1 MGVRVSLKNPMLIKD
16 FRTTPKPALTAQAI
30 DNSLRLIA
38 RVMKIPYAIYPTI
51 IKADG
56 MALVKLEDNFIEL
69 VTFTSLSVAAR
80 NGISGHILWSPF
92 DKGIIPIGTVSVAF
106 AILHLAKMHGWVPK
120 LSEKPAPLSFGMF
133 LKIKFMCNKIL

>member
-30 DNSLRLIA
+30 DNSLRLTA

-69 VTFTSLSVAAR
+69 VTFTSLIVAAR
-80 NGISGHILWSPF
+80 SGS
-92 DKGIIPIGTVSVAF
+92 
-106 AILHLAKMHGWVPK
+106 
-120 LSEKPAPLSFGMF
+120 
-133 LKIKFMCNKIL
+133 